1 MEPTR
6 IYLWQALFYILQL
19 FIRFIVINLLSFGY
33 LFVASYINA
42 IANHRFIT
50 IHRLIHA
57 VMALLIAWL
66 LLIQSLQVSAFITQM
81 DRLYRWIRPDTNSAI
96 VTDHVPS
103 IPMQDHLVVTE
114 KMREDHE
121 EKMKCLRDE
130 FTLKIVTTLNKFA

>member
-57 VMALLIAWL
+57 VMALLIA
-66 LLIQSLQVSAFITQM
+66 
-81 DRLYRWIRPDTNSAI
+81 
-96 VTDHVPS
+96 
-103 IPMQDHLVVTE
+103 
-114 KMREDHE
+114 
-121 EKMKCLRDE
+121 
-130 FTLKIVTTLNKFA
+130 